1 MSQSQKQTVTE
12 NIEMIRLQVILLFLK
27 IENVDYL
34 ELSRTCLEI
43 ENVDYLG
50 HLLDDNFFSEGEQS
64 TWSRSSV
71 SKGTGCFSIHLSSY
85 KIECLGV

>member
-43 ENVDYLG
+43 ENII
-50 HLLDDNFFSEGEQS
+50 LDIFWMTISSQRENKVRGAEVQS
-64 TWSRSSV
+64 LKAQVVFQFTSLHIKLSV
-71 SKGTGCFSIHLSSY
+71 
-85 KIECLGV
+85 